1 MKRLTLCV
9 ALLAAG
15 ANLEAAPKTTKA
27 KQFDPNQ
34 ELGRLYQLYTMRAMG
49 KQAVWESI
57 EELSRYE
64 GSMTANKQTGLA
76 QMKSDLL
83 NDAGYP
89 VIAATYAADAIKREK
104 DPLNKYMR
112 STWQLLWKVS
122 RTKPIQFI
130 LEDIARTTN
139 LPTNPPFFG
148 NDWNYITANAY
159 AADGKDKLALEYYKK
174 IRLGDR
180 YFMPAQ
186 YQIAMISLAGKEDQ
200 KAELAL
206 KSILYQNTRDA
217 SPLAYA
223 DKVEMW
229 NYANMALGRLYY
241 QNRQFLRATQHY
253 RKVTR
258 NSPLF
263 YDALFEQS
271 WSLFMGGH
279 PLHSLG
285 TLYGVA
291 SPQFKENFNPESKVL
306 EAINYYWMCRYE
318 DSRNALA
325 DFADTYTKVMEGLDS
340 YLERQ
345 QLTPD
350 TTYQLFEHYVADVSS
365 ESLGLPRNVIATVAS
380 RDTLLLLRD
389 QLATVME
396 EQDRLSDKGVFGSK
410 KGDAVPA
417 QRIENIAGRIKNALG
432 TQLIVELKAEKEHYD
447 DLYSQ
452 SQFLY
457 VELLMSEKE
466 QLLGRELHSST
477 KLTKGLSDNI
487 RGWARN
493 TQSWKSGSGEEFWSD
508 EIGYHIINVE
518 PKCNKK

>member
-9 ALLAAG
+9 VLMATG
-15 ANLEAAPKTTKA
+15 ATLEAAPKTAKA
-27 KQFDPNQ
+27 KQLDPNQ
-34 ELGRLYQLYTMRAMG
+34 ELGRLYQLYTTGVMK

-57 EELSRYE
+57 ENLSRYE
-64 GSMTANKQTGLA
+64 SNMTPNKRTGLA

-83 NDAGYP
+83 LDAGYP
-89 VIAATYAADAIKREK
+89 VIAATYAADAIMREK

-112 STWQLLWKVS
+112 STWNLLWKVS
-122 RTKPIQFI
+122 RSKPIQFI
-130 LEDIARTTN
+130 LEDLARKTN
-139 LPTNPPFFG
+139 LKSNPPFFG
-148 NDWNYITANAY
+148 NDWNYIIANAH
-159 AADGKDKLALEYYKK
+159 AAEGKDKLASEHYKK

-186 YQIAMISLAGKEDQ
+186 YQLAMIALSGKEDQ
-200 KAELAL
+200 KAEVAL

-217 SPLAYA
+217 SPLPHA

-241 QNRQFLRATQHY
+241 QNRQFLKATQHY
-253 RKVTR
+253 RKITR
-258 NSPLF
+258 TSPLF
-263 YDALFEQS
+263 YDSLFEQS

-285 TLYGVA
+285 TLYGVN
-291 SPQFKENFNPESKVL
+291 SPHFKERFNPESKVL

-325 DFADTYTKVMEGLDS
+325 DFADTYAKVMEGLDS

-345 QLTPD
+345 TLTPD
-350 TTYQLFEHYVADVSS
+350 TTYQLFENLVSGVSS
-365 ESLGLPRNVIATVAS
+365 ESLGLPRSVIATVAS

-396 EQDRLSDKGVFGSK
+396 EQDRLADQGVFSSK

-417 QRIENIAGRIKNALG
+417 KRIEDITDRIKKSLG
-432 TQLIVELKAEKEHYD
+432 TQLIVELKAEKDHYD

-487 RGWARN
+487 RGWARS
-493 TQSWKSGSGEEFWSD
+493 TQSWKSGSGEEFWWD
-508 EIGYHIINVE
+508 EVGYHIVNVE
-518 PKCNKK
+518 PKCNTK